1 MSTRGENA
9 TADLDLVKL
18 LAARRVAV
26 AACPY
31 LATALHAM
39 AVVPTYQVPTMS
51 VDRYWRCYVSP
62 RFVAAQE
69 VAALAFVWLHEVSHL
84 VRDHHS
90 RADALWRRSERH
102 GAAAGTPALDLAQP
116 ARERLRLNLAM
127 DCEIND
133 DLVPSFAGFGPG
145 ARIENGRRVWTGAA
159 AGRGEPSGP
168 VPRAPEGVVTPQRL
182 RIAKSD
188 LFEQYVRALPSSVL
202 DGRLAWLD
210 CGSGAHGGA
219 CGWEWGADGAHPVGR
234 YEAAAIRIRVR
245 EALLRGR
252 GTTSAGWRRW
262 AEGITEPSEDWRVLL
277 GAAFRACV
285 AAVSGGAGDY
295 TYRRPGRRTPSLGG
309 KVVLPSLRRPVP
321 QVAVVVDTSGS
332 VSDADLGSAL
342 GEVAGIS
349 RAVGVHG
356 NRVTVYS
363 CDAAVHTVQ
372 RVCGAQEIG
381 LVGGGGTDLRK
392 GIARATAAAARPDVI
407 VVLTDGGTPWPT
419 ASPGCRV
426 LAGIFGSR
434 AGYREDGDGERAG
447 PRIPDWVETVYL
459 R

>member
-69 VAALAFVWLHEVSHL
+69 VGALAFVWLHEVSHL

-133 DLVPSFAGFGPG
+133 DLVPSFAGFGSG

-309 KVVLPSLRRPVP
+309 KVVLPACDARCRRWPSSSTPRVRSATP
-321 QVAVVVDTSGS
+321 TWAAPSGR
-332 VSDADLGSAL
+332 
-342 GEVAGIS
+342 S
-349 RAVGVHG
+349 RASAGRSAYTATG
-356 NRVTVYS
+356 SPSTVATPRCTPFS
-363 CDAAVHTVQ
+363 ACAGRRRSASSAAAEPT
-372 RVCGAQEIG
+372 C
-381 LVGGGGTDLRK
+381 
-392 GIARATAAAARPDVI
+392 ARASPAPRPPRRAR
-407 VVLTDGGTPWPT
+407 T
-419 ASPGCRV
+419 
-426 LAGIFGSR
+426 
-434 AGYREDGDGERAG
+434 
-447 PRIPDWVETVYL
+447 
-459 R
+459 